1 MERNLKTTILSH
13 VIGYQNGT
21 NQEQQGSNQTALIKG
36 EIKCRKW
43 KGKQQRT
50 DCTEWNRKHK
60 QETQK
65 WKKMEDGK
73 SDLCGCRPREDL
85 HATWRVVAPRWVV
98 VPPLE
103 SPKSSQDETKE
114 RRRVKTHNFL

>member
-1 MERNLKTTILSH
+1 MERNLKTTRLSH
-13 VIGYQNGT
+13 VIWYQNGT
-21 NQEQQGSNQTALIKG
+21 KQEQQGNNQTALIKG

-65 WKKMEDGK
+65 WKKTEDGK

-85 HATWRVVAPRWVV
+85 HANWRVVCSKMSGGAATWD
-98 VPPLE
+98 
-103 SPKSSQDETKE
+103 S
-114 RRRVKTHNFL
+114 